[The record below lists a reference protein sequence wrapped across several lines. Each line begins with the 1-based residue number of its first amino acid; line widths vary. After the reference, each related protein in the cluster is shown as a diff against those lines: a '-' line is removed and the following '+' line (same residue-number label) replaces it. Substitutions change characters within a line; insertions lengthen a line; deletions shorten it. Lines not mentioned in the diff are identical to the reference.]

1 MLYSTLAVVG
11 QSVLWGIENREMGE
25 YILQVHDQGSVTSFC
40 DLHPDVPGM
49 QGQHFNGWLDFSWVC
64 VVFLYLVIGKK
75 KKQQYY
81 ILHICALAKLRP
93 KPTK

>member
-1 MLYSTLAVVG
+1 MLCSTLAVVG
-11 QSVLWGIENREMGE
+11 QSVLWGIENREMGG

-75 KKQQYY
+75 KQQYY